1 MIENS
6 MDTMVSLPVLAFQAS
21 TEASPSDGLI
31 VPKMPE
37 SENFWM
43 PNAGSELAQSVDGL
57 FNYIM
62 WVSALST
69 LGIFVAMFY
78 FCMKYRATS
87 RAANESARSQVDH
100 SNTLEIIWSVT
111 PFFFLISIF
120 VWGFRDYVAL
130 RTAPKDSLEV
140 YATASK
146 WKWLFKYPNG
156 HTDTELHVPQGKNV
170 RILIKATDVLHSL
183 YIPEY
188 RVKMD
193 AVPGRYTDLWFNAD
207 YAGTFPIFCTEY
219 CGQQHSD
226 MLSQATVHAGNG
238 YEEWLEQKQKE
249 LDNLPPVELGERV
262 FKQFGCGAC
271 HTTDGTAHTGPTFKG
286 LFGKMETLTTGQQ
299 VKVDENYIRESILE
313 PQKDIVQG
321 FPPQMPSFKGQIS
334 DQRMEG
340 LIAYIKTL
348 Q

>member
-1 MIENS
+1 MQ
-6 MDTMVSLPVLAFQAS
+6 TMVSLPVLAFQAS
-21 TEASPSDGLI
+21 SEVPRI
-31 VPKMPE
+31 VPKVPE

-62 WVSALST
+62 WVSAIST
-69 LGIFVAMFY
+69 IGILAAMFY

-87 RAANESARSQVDH
+87 RAANESALSQVDH
-100 SNTLEIIWSVT
+100 SNSLEIIWSVT

-130 RTAPKDSLEV
+130 RTAPKDSLEI
-140 YATASK
+140 YATSSK
-146 WKWLFKYPNG
+146 WVWTFKYPNG
-156 HTDTELHVPQGKNV
+156 HVDSELHVPQDKNV
-170 RILIKATDVLHSL
+170 RILIKSTDVLHSL

-193 AVPGRYTDLWFNAD
+193 AVPGRYTDVWFKPD

-219 CGQQHSD
+219 CGKDHSN
-226 MLSQATVHAGNG
+226 MLSQATVHEGNG
-238 YEEWLEQKQKE
+238 YEEWLLEKE
-249 LDNLPPVELGERV
+249 KEMENMPPVQLGELV
-262 FKQFGCGAC
+262 FRQFGCGAC
-271 HTTDGTAHTGPTFKG
+271 HSIDGSPNTGPTLKG
-286 LFGKMETLTTGQQ
+286 VWGKTETLATGQQ
-299 VKVDENYIRESILE
+299 VEVDENYFRDSLLE

-334 DQRMEG
+334 DKKIDG
-340 LIAYIKTL
+340 LIAYVKTL
-348 Q
+348 K